1 MKLDHYERGD
11 IILFYDDECNS
22 SIYYYDKVTKD
33 KSNDLLLHL
42 IDFKDRSSASFKRC
56 DKYDGLF
63 INSLNLTYLINN
75 NYIQEN
81 ILSLV
86 SSPDKEVQRLGVEIL
101 KNSINKYNL

>member
-22 SIYYYDKVTKD
+22 LIYYYDKVTKD
-33 KSNDLLLHL
+33 KSNELLLHL
-42 IDFKDRSSASFKRC
+42 IDFKDKSSVSFKKC
-56 DKYDGLF
+56 YKYDDLF

-81 ILSLV
+81 IISLV
-86 SSPDKEVQRLGVEIL
+86 SSPDKEMQRLGVEIL
-101 KNSINKYNL
+101 KNSINKYNI